1 MATARDIAPERLLRS
16 ALRPS
21 AARILIAALAFVV
34 KDSPLWILPL
44 VTAAVVDA
52 LVDGSTPQALIVP
65 AAVGAAT
72 IVANV
77 AANAVYVR
85 LYSSAVR
92 SMGARLREALAV
104 RLQLMS
110 FEYHARG
117 SSSVVQTKV
126 VRDVENLELMLQQ
139 AFGPVLNAVAILIGA
154 GIATAVRVPQF
165 LPVFALTIPL
175 AAALILWLRRRTAA
189 SNESF
194 RRDVETMSSTVG
206 EMSSLLE
213 ITRAHGLERV
223 SVSRVVDAARRVE
236 TAGVALDRLNGRFG
250 ALSWSSY
257 QLITLGSLFG
267 AALVAMV
274 GILPITVGEVVLLS
288 SYFALL
294 TGSITGAFQ
303 TAPLV
308 TRGLESR
315 RSIAEILT
323 EPDIED
329 NEGKIIVEA
338 VTGRIDLDSV
348 TFRYSDHDVLDDFT
362 LHIEPGETVAF
373 VGPSGSGKSTL
384 TRLVLGFLRP
394 TTGRVLLDGRDIAA
408 LDMRTARR
416 FISVVPQEPVL
427 FRGSVKDNV
436 LYGSPDTSDSRLTEA
451 LHAANA
457 AFVFDL
463 ARGWDT
469 PVGDRGAQL
478 SGGQRQR
485 LAIARALIRDPR
497 LLILDEATAALD
509 PKTEVQVR
517 DALERLREGRT
528 TLIVAHRLS
537 TIRGADRIVVL
548 RDGRLVEQGSHDKL
562 MSSDGEYARMVSAT

>member
-1 MATARDIAPERLLRS
+1 MATARDIVPSRLLRS
-16 ALRPS
+16 ALGPS
-21 AARILIAALAFVV
+21 AGRILVAALAFVV

-52 LVDGSTPQALIVP
+52 LVDGSTPQALIAP

-85 LYSSAVR
+85 LYSAAVR

-139 AFGPVLNAVAILIGA
+139 AFGPVLNAIAILIGA

-223 SVSRVVDAARRVE
+223 SVSRVADAARRVE

-267 AALVAMV
+267 AAVVAMV

-329 NEGKIIVEA
+329 NEGKTVVEA
-338 VTGRIDLDSV
+338 LSGRIDLDSV
-348 TFRYSDHDVLDDFT
+348 TFRYSDQDVLDNIT

-394 TTGRVLLDGRDIAA
+394 TTGRVLLDGRDVET
-408 LDMRTARR
+408 LDMRTTRR

-427 FRGSVKDNV
+427 FRGTVRDTV
-436 LYGSPDTSDSRLTEA
+436 LYGSPDTSDSRLAEA

-457 AFVFDL
+457 GFVFGL
-463 ARGWDT
+463 AEGWNT

-537 TIRGADRIVVL
+537 TIRDADRIVVL
-548 RDGRLVEQGSHDKL
+548 RDGRLVEQGSHDEL
-562 MSSDGEYARMVSAT
+562 MSAGGEYARMVSAT